1 VGQNEGEGPTAQAA
15 DSIALPDGEVV
26 VSRHRAAPMRIRR
39 GARAISWRRSN
50 SRGGRVRA
58 ICTGSRRVFRQR
70 RAATFGGPVRPPD
83 RMDASLIQSRCCCRR
98 GPWWWRQVARLI
110 GMMGPPSGG
119 DLRKLDPATT
129 GQSRPA
135 PPPPHPV
142 LAVVGWA
149 SQLHKFFL
157 PAYGGAKTWAG
168 LNGRLDSGNKGS
180 IVAD

>member
-1 VGQNEGEGPTAQAA
+1 MRERDP
-15 DSIALPDGEVV
+15 
-26 VSRHRAAPMRIRR
+26 RRRRRIRSLCQMEKSSSAVTGRRRCASAGAHARFR
-39 GARAISWRRSN
+39 GGAVT
-50 SRGGRVRA
+50 RGDGRVRA
-58 ICTGSRRVFRQR
+58 ICTGRRRVFRQR